1 MEEPILRIQ
10 NLKTSFYTYEGTVKA
25 LDDVNLDLYKGET
38 LGLVGETGCGKSVTA
53 LSIMQLVPE
62 PGKIVDGKIVFK
74 GKNLLQL
81 EAEETMKIRGK
92 EIVMIFQDPMTY
104 INPVL
109 TIGSQI
115 AEAIILHESLEKDV
129 LKMKI
134 KELEKISQ
142 KNQASS
148 KTHALE
154 SRIEQIRGMMD
165 APPKASRRDLRKV
178 AREKTL
184 EILRLVRMPYPE
196 RVIDQYA
203 HELSGGMRQ
212 RAMIAMAL
220 SCKPSIVICD
230 EATTF
235 LDVTIQAQI
244 LGLLHELK
252 NKADLSVMFITHDLG
267 VVAQSCD
274 RVAVM
279 YAGVIVEQADINKLF
294 NNPLH
299 PYTNGLLAAIPTL
312 HKSKKRLNVIRG
324 TVPNLIDPPSGCR
337 FHPRCLKAKAICKRQ
352 KPKMVEVEPE
362 HFVAC
367 HMYTTRGTWG

>member
-1 MEEPILRIQ
+1 
-10 NLKTSFYTYEGTVKA
+10 
-25 LDDVNLDLYKGET
+25 
-38 LGLVGETGCGKSVTA
+38 
-53 LSIMQLVPE
+53 
-62 PGKIVDGKIVFK
+62 
-74 GKNLLQL
+74 
-81 EAEETMKIRGK
+81 MKIRGK

-115 AEAIILHESLEKDV
+115 AEAIILHENLEKDV

-148 KTHALE
+148 KTHTLE

-252 NKADLSVMFITHDLG
+252 NKADLSVIFITHDLG
-267 VVAQSCD
+267 VVAQSCN

-279 YAGVIVEQADINKLF
+279 YAGVIVEQADVNKLF

-299 PYTNGLLAAIPTL
+299 PYTNGLLAAIPKL
-312 HKSKKRLNVIRG
+312 HKSKKKLTVIRG
-324 TVPNLIDPPSGCR
+324 TVPNLIDPPLGCR
-337 FHPRCLKAKAICKRQ
+337 FHPRCLKAKAICKRR

-367 HMYTTRGTWG
+367 HMYTTRGK